1 MSKTTMRKGKQ
12 DDKFSLAIREI
23 QAQNPANKRC
33 FDCEQRGPTYVNMTI
48 GSYVCAKC
56 SGMLRGINPPH
67 RIKSISMSSFTSEEV
82 EMVRSKGNAWCTAVW
97 LGTYQKSAMPIDF
110 KDDEKIKEFIIAKY
124 EKKRYH
130 LEPSQANFSLVNQPP
145 ALGSTTS
152 LHSTTGSVDSHSSHH
167 KLSSSSLI
175 GSTLKAR
182 VDPGSQVNISVSRPV
197 STAAAPALVSRPVVV
212 QDESGSQGKGTPVA
226 AVATTATSNGHSTAT
241 HQQFSASKPFSS
253 SSAEPFANFADFDTA
268 AFDIL
273 RCGARAGA
281 GLALWASKPPIPNP
295 PPRPIFCPNVLP
307 LPRQPLKSQSS
318 CDVFSLTKMTNKS
331 AVVPVLPPPPVKAPQ
346 YNNNTNPT
354 QSNTTRTAT
363 PSSTPTRTA
372 IKTRPSPPKELS
384 LISPH
389 SFAITTSSLS
399 PNRPQPRT
407 NPYFSLPKSPKSEF
421 GPFKCNTNSASSTT
435 STVSSKPPI
444 PQNAQVPPPLPKNSP
459 HRPFHS
465 TLNLSVHQ
473 PAPSYIQNQTPQD
486 TYLDQPPSASH
497 TSLFI
502 HRDKTKS
509 KSPPIF
515 VHNTLPRQISKS
527 MSQSHHN
534 LPNLSSLTTHST
546 SNPFLA
552 SSSPLKSP
560 PPPPL
565 NPQNPF
571 LPPTTLPKPKI
582 PLNPFRAP
590 ISSLPPDDP
599 SDTSR
604 ELGTQL
610 FTELLTNTLNCCS
623 SPVSCVTPCVTNPNV
638 SDPLGNPPT
647 TTLPPMNRKSSTGL
661 VSVPAPAKEQT
672 ISASDRYSAL
682 KELDD
687 LFKTSTISP
696 GPDPTAVPDIFS
708 SSTQEPNIF
717 SSSTEPNL
725 FSTSNPATIPVFGV
739 PDTQHNGSPGW
750 AGQGWGGRS
759 SSPALTQWTNTSSQ
773 AASTPPMWT
782 PQWGNTDTNNSNV
795 GWPDSNQKQLGPPVS
810 SHSTNPFGTS
820 PSNPPPSQFYSSD
833 NNNDLF
839 AAAPKPFI
847 SEKPGLMESGGNP
860 WTGTGNGVAAFT
872 ANMTPAPNPN
882 NPFL

>member
-212 QDESGSQGKGTPVA
+212 QEESGSQGKGSPVA
-226 AVATTATSNGHSTAT
+226 AVATTATSNGHSTVT

-268 AFDIL
+268 AFD
-273 RCGARAGA
+273 
-281 GLALWASKPPIPNP
+281 
-295 PPRPIFCPNVLP
+295 
-307 LPRQPLKSQSS
+307 
-318 CDVFSLTKMTNKS
+318 
-331 AVVPVLPPPPVKAPQ
+331 
-346 YNNNTNPT
+346 
-354 QSNTTRTAT
+354 
-363 PSSTPTRTA
+363 
-372 IKTRPSPPKELS
+372 
-384 LISPH
+384 
-389 SFAITTSSLS
+389 
-399 PNRPQPRT
+399 
-407 NPYFSLPKSPKSEF
+407 SLP
-421 GPFKCNTNSASSTT
+421 A
-435 STVSSKPPI
+435 
-444 PQNAQVPPPLPKNSP
+444 
-459 HRPFHS
+459 
-465 TLNLSVHQ
+465 
-473 PAPSYIQNQTPQD
+473 
-486 TYLDQPPSASH
+486 
-497 TSLFI
+497 
-502 HRDKTKS
+502 
-509 KSPPIF
+509 
-515 VHNTLPRQISKS
+515 
-527 MSQSHHN
+527 
-534 LPNLSSLTTHST
+534 
-546 SNPFLA
+546 
-552 SSSPLKSP
+552 
-560 PPPPL
+560 
-565 NPQNPF
+565 
-571 LPPTTLPKPKI
+571 
-582 PLNPFRAP
+582 
-590 ISSLPPDDP
+590 
-599 SDTSR
+599 
-604 ELGTQL
+604 
-610 FTELLTNTLNCCS
+610 
-623 SPVSCVTPCVTNPNV
+623 
-638 SDPLGNPPT
+638 DPLGNPPT